1 MTWMRPSLL
10 RSDTQ
15 LNTDSYYEASVRRPP
30 PQPALRG
37 SVHADVVVV
46 GAGLAGLSAALELA
60 ERGRRVIVLEA
71 GRVGGGASGRNG
83 GQALV
88 GYASGMAPFERQ
100 LGRDLARQ
108 AWQWSL
114 EAVEL
119 IEQRVQRHRIDCEWR
134 RGYVYVADRPRK
146 ARQLRAEMEA
156 LARDYDFATEW
167 AEGAALRAWVDSPR
181 YVAAALERVSGH
193 LHPLK
198 YTLGLAQAALQAGAV
213 LHEGSAVRRLE
224 RTATGVRAVTDA
236 GEVQAELAVVAGNCL
251 LPEHGPGV
259 LPSIHARV
267 MPVGTYIVATEPLEP
282 TRAAALIP
290 SRAAV
295 CDNNVVLDYFRVS
308 ADHRLLFGG
317 RVSYTTMTPPR
328 LRQTLQRRME
338 AVFPPLRGVRLTH
351 LWGGFVDITMDRA
364 PDFGRISD
372 RIYYLQGFSG
382 HGVALTGLAGRL
394 VAEAVCAQTERFD
407 VLARLR
413 HLPFPG
419 GPWLRTPLLAL
430 GMAWHRLRDALG

>member
-1 MTWMRPSLL
+1 MRPSLL

-15 LNTDSYYEASVRRPP
+15 LNAESYYEASVRRAPP
-30 PQPALRG
+30 APPLQGCAR
-37 SVHADVVVV
+37 ADVVVI

-60 ERGRRVIVLEA
+60 ERGRRVVVLEA
-71 GRVGGGASGRNG
+71 GRVGAGASGRNG

-108 AWQWSL
+108 VWQWSL

-119 IEQRVQRHRIDCEWR
+119 IEQRVQRHGIDCEWR
-134 RGYVYVADRPRK
+134 RGYVCVADRPRK
-146 ARQLRAEMEA
+146 ARQLHTEMEL
-156 LARDYDFATEW
+156 LARDYGFATEW
-167 AEGAALRAWVDSPR
+167 AEGSALRAWVDSPR
-181 YVAAALERVSGH
+181 YVAAAHERVSGH

-198 YTLGLAQAALQAGAV
+198 YTLGLAQAAQRAGAV

-224 RTATGVRAVTDA
+224 RGADGVRAVTDA
-236 GEVQAELAVVAGNCL
+236 GAVQAELAVVAGNCL
-251 LPEHGPGV
+251 LPELGPGV
-259 LPSIHARV
+259 LPAIHARV
-267 MPVGTYIVATEPLEP
+267 MPVGTYIVATEPLAP
-282 TRAAALIP
+282 ARAAALIP
-290 SRAAV
+290 SGAAV

-328 LRQTLQRRME
+328 LRATLRQRML
-338 AVFPPLRGVRLTH
+338 AVFPQLQDVRLTH

-364 PDFGRISD
+364 PDFGRVGD

-382 HGVALTGLAGRL
+382 HGVALTGLAGRM
-394 VAEAVCAQTERFD
+394 VAEAVCAQTDRFD
-407 VLARLR
+407 VFARLR
-413 HLPFPG
+413 HRPFPG

-430 GMAWHRLRDALG
+430 GMAWHRLRDLLG

>member
-1 MTWMRPSLL
+1 MRPSLL

-15 LNTDSYYEASVRRPP
+15 LNTDSYYEASVQRPSALP
-30 PQPALRG
+30 PLRG
-37 SVHADVVVV
+37 AVRADVVVV

-60 ERGRRVIVLEA
+60 ERGRRVVVLEA

-119 IEQRVQRHRIDCEWR
+119 IEQRVRRHRIDCEWR

-146 ARQLRAEMEA
+146 ARQLRAEIEK
-156 LARDYDFATEW
+156 LARDYDFAADW
-167 AEGAALRAWVDSPR
+167 AEGAALRAWIESPR
-181 YVAAALERVSGH
+181 YVAAAHERVSGH

-198 YTLGLAQAALQAGAV
+198 YTLGLAQAAQQAGAV

-224 RTATGVRAVTDA
+224 RSAGGVRAVTDA
-236 GEVQAELAVVAGNCL
+236 GEVQAEFAVVAGNCL
-251 LPEHGPGV
+251 LPELGPGV
-259 LPSIHARV
+259 LPAIHARV
-267 MPVGTYIVATEPLEP
+267 MPVGTYIVATEPLP
-282 TRAAALIP
+282 AARAAALIP
-290 SRAAV
+290 SGAAV
-295 CDNNVVLDYFRVS
+295 SDSNVVLDYFRLS
-308 ADHRLLFGG
+308 ADRRLLFGG
-317 RVSYTTMTPPR
+317 RVSYTTMTPPW
-328 LRQTLQRRME
+328 LRETMRRRML
-338 AVFPPLRGVRLTH
+338 AVFPQLQDVRLTH
-351 LWGGFVDITMDRA
+351 LWGGFVDITMNRA
-364 PDFGRISD
+364 PDFGRAGD

-382 HGVALTGLAGRL
+382 HGVALTGLAGRV

-407 VLARLR
+407 VYARLR
-413 HLPFPG
+413 HRPFPG

-430 GMAWHRLRDALG
+430 GMAWHRLRDLIG